1 MHKGQVLSIRH
12 YVQPTECS
20 KHQGD
25 DGTTVESTPQTAN
38 TFSAKIVPI
47 VSVRPDGHLHMI
59 CAYHPPEIVC
69 TWTLGNTATKPMN
82 SLHLC
87 ARVQGCATPASLK
100 LSIWGRP
107 CIACIARMRQGETG
121 GGGLLHLA
129 TFLPIRTILH
139 LQPLHVLL
147 VITLRCRGVGAYV
160 MLVVVSME
168 CYIAM

>member
-25 DGTTVESTPQTAN
+25 DGTTVESTTQTAN

-121 GGGLLHLA
+121 GG
-129 TFLPIRTILH
+129 
-139 LQPLHVLL
+139 V
-147 VITLRCRGVGAYV
+147 
-160 MLVVVSME
+160 
-168 CYIAM
+168 CYIWQHSCLYGPYYTSNPCMSCLSSLCGAGALGHMSCLLW